1 MRLTDFLSVAG
12 VLLWA
17 GYELLLRSRTDAESA
32 SWRGGAADRG
42 TTRLLLAAYAAAVLV
57 NVVLGAAGVG
67 ELPLWPRWAGIV
79 MIAAGLALRAWG
91 MRTLGAHY
99 TRTLRTT
106 GGQRL
111 VTDGPYRFVRHPGY
125 CGSLLVWSGYSLG
138 LGNAIAWGVVTV
150 GLLFVYGRRITAE
163 EEMLLAAFGAE
174 YEEYR
179 SRTRRLVP
187 FLY

>member
-1 MRLTDFLSVAG
+1 MRLTDFLSIAG

-17 GYELLLRSRTDAESA
+17 GYELLLRSRADADSA
-32 SWRGGAADRG
+32 TWRGGTADRG

-57 NVVLGAAGVG
+57 NAVLGAVGIG
-67 ELPLWPRWAGIV
+67 ELPGWPRWAGIA

-91 MRTLGAHY
+91 MHTLGVHY

-111 VTDGPYRFVRHPGY
+111 VTDGPYRYIRHPGY

-138 LGNAIAWGVVTV
+138 LGNGIAWGVVTV
-150 GLLFVYGRRITAE
+150 GLLFVYGRRIAAE

>member
-17 GYELLLRSRTDAESA
+17 GYELLLRSRADADSA
-32 SWRGGAADRG
+32 AWRGGAADRG
-42 TTRLLLAAYAAAVLV
+42 TTRLLLAAYAAAILV
-57 NVVLGAAGVG
+57 NAVLGAVGVG
-67 ELPLWPRWAGIV
+67 ELPGWPRWAGIA

-91 MRTLGAHY
+91 MRTLGVHY

-106 GGQRL
+106 GDQRL
-111 VTDGPYRFVRHPGY
+111 ITDGPYRFVRHPGY

-138 LGNAIAWGVVTV
+138 LGNGIAWVVVTV
-150 GLLFVYGRRITAE
+150 LLLAVYGRRIAAE
-163 EEMLLAAFGAE
+163 ERMLLAAFGAQYTE
-174 YEEYR
+174 YQR
-179 SRTRRLVP
+179 RTHKLVP